1 MKTVTLQNKEAV
13 FTKGAKKAIFV
24 SFDYNLEAV
33 ERIKRLPVRYFN
45 KETKQWEIPTRN
57 VNEFINVFQDYNV
70 ILDGEFTK
78 TIANRIKSVKKFDE
92 IAAHNIS
99 YLTTPY
105 KHQKEGVM
113 YGLENN
119 KFLLGDE
126 QGLGKTKQA
135 IDLAVVRKQQFNHVL
150 IVCGVNSLKHNW
162 KAEIATHSNEESII
176 LGQRQRV
183 RGKNKGKWFDGSV
196 PERLEDLKKEDNPFF
211 LITNIETLRDRNF
224 QNEVEKQTL
233 SGNIGMVVIDEIH
246 RAKNS
251 QSTQGKAIHKLRSY
265 YKMALTG
272 TALMNSPEDLYN
284 ILKWLDEE
292 QSTVGRFRDRY
303 CEYGGFGGYEIID
316 YKNLEELRNRLDSV
330 QLRRKKED
338 VLDLPE
344 KVRTVEYV
352 ELEGKQ
358 LKLYNDIKEQ
368 VISEIDEIA
377 LSPNPLAQLIRLR
390 QVTGNPKIL
399 DPQFK
404 ENAKMERMV
413 ELVEEITGS
422 GRKVVIFSEWEKVTA
437 EAYSLLSAYNPAYVA
452 GNSNVEEEKTKF
464 KEEESCKVIIGTRGK
479 LGTGHTL
486 TEASYVI
493 FLDKP
498 WNLAN
503 TEQAEDRTHRIGT
516 TETVNIIT
524 LVAKDTID
532 ERIEDVI
539 FKKGNMSKALV
550 DGEFGNLDRLD
561 KKEMLHLLL
570 S

>member
-1 MKTVTLQNKEAV
+1 
-13 FTKGAKKAIFV
+13 
-24 SFDYNLEAV
+24 
-33 ERIKRLPVRYFN
+33 
-45 KETKQWEIPTRN
+45 
-57 VNEFINVFQDYNV
+57 
-70 ILDGEFTK
+70 
-78 TIANRIKSVKKFDE
+78 
-92 IAAHNIS
+92 
-99 YLTTPY
+99 
-105 KHQKEGVM
+105 
-113 YGLENN
+113 
-119 KFLLGDE
+119 
-126 QGLGKTKQA
+126 
-135 IDLAVVRKQQFNHVL
+135 
-150 IVCGVNSLKHNW
+150 
-162 KAEIATHSNEESII
+162 
-176 LGQRQRV
+176 
-183 RGKNKGKWFDGSV
+183 
-196 PERLEDLKKEDNPFF
+196 
-211 LITNIETLRDRNF
+211 
-224 QNEVEKQTL
+224 
-233 SGNIGMVVIDEIH
+233 
-246 RAKNS
+246 
-251 QSTQGKAIHKLRSY
+251 
-265 YKMALTG
+265 MALTG